1 MISKESDSVA
11 TENTADSAVA
21 VKASGS
27 SYWRSISQY
36 RGEAEFSEY
45 LDREFPVAASEFPE
59 GVSRRR
65 WMQLMGASLAI
76 AGVAGC
82 RYPKETI
89 EPFVIRPEGR
99 VPGESYQRATS
110 FELAGRVYNLL
121 VSCVDGRPLKVEPNN
136 AHPNAAGTDAYSQA
150 SVLQLYDPDRA
161 RGDEGF
167 LLRKGDAS
175 GEGDRRFE
183 VDWSE
188 FDPVGKSLIDSAGDG
203 GQFAVLMSP
212 TSSPSLVRMVET
224 LKKRLP
230 KATVCQYDGVSGG
243 VMGQAT
249 KALFGKQAQQTLNLA
264 DADVVVALQADILGS
279 DRAMLS
285 NAAGFSK
292 RRDPDPNAK
301 QKMNRLYVVE
311 GGYTATG
318 AAADSRLSLRP
329 SEIPK
334 FLAELGRRVDKLSS
348 ETADA
353 AGGENGSG
361 DENEPAFDKISVEDR
376 LERFLDVL
384 AGDVFRAGGKAVIVV
399 GEHLGADAVAAG
411 VRMNQKLGSYGKL
424 QKFAVRVDDGLST
437 GVSLAGL
444 VEKVAADEITD
455 LLILGDNP
463 VYTSPGDVDL
473 ASAITKLTDNGS
485 TIYLGEYDD
494 ETASLCRWSLPLS
507 HQLESWGDCVN
518 DQGYYGVCQPQI
530 LPLLGGRSAIEL
542 LAVMLGEKVIDGG
555 AIVRSTS
562 NGIGESGLSDREWR
576 ELLHDGY
583 KDGLVLASDS
593 LELLAAAGELPGEK
607 PVADTKVDKNNI
619 EVIFSPADGLYDG
632 RFANNGWLQEMP
644 QALTKL
650 AWDNAAVMS
659 PATARGMSLDGD
671 ATDGTASSG
680 RMLKHGQMVALRID
694 GQKVEL
700 PVYEMPGCAPGV
712 VTVSL
717 GYGRER
723 VGMVGGD
730 PSKGVDVVGFDVA
743 AIRRGED
750 VLVAYGVEG
759 RPRYTDYELSTT
771 QDHWA
776 IDERGKDEVETRS
789 FTLVREGTAA
799 LYEKIPEF
807 AEAKGPHV
815 PHVGE
820 NGSPW
825 REPVAE
831 IRETD
836 KQLPQWGMT
845 IDLNK
850 CIGCNGCVVACQAE
864 NNVPIVGREQ
874 VLNSR
879 EMHWLRVDRYFQ
891 VDGPA
896 DDDDA
901 HAQVVQ
907 QPVACQH
914 CETAPCEQVC
924 PVAATVHTEEGIN
937 AMAYN
942 RCIGT
947 RYCAN
952 NCPFKVR
959 RFNYFNYNEDIGT
972 GYGIDAYPSNI
983 ENANRKLQALV
994 MNPEVT
1000 VRGRG
1005 VMEKCTYCVQRVE
1018 KAKITAIKEDRKL
1031 EDGDVVT
1038 ACQSA
1043 CPAKCIEFGNIAD
1056 PDSSVSKSMES
1067 PRNYGLLGQLNLKPR
1082 TQYLARVSN
1091 PDSRLMTA
1099 QQRKD
1104 LAELEAPHH
1113 GEHGHGDHG
1122 HDEHGH
1128 DEHGHGDHDHDE
1140 HGAKEHAE
1148 GEKH

>member
-1 MISKESDSVA
+1 
-11 TENTADSAVA
+11 
-21 VKASGS
+21 
-27 SYWRSISQY
+27 
-36 RGEAEFSEY
+36 
-45 LDREFPVAASEFPE
+45 
-59 GVSRRR
+59 
-65 WMQLMGASLAI
+65 
-76 AGVAGC
+76 
-82 RYPKETI
+82 
-89 EPFVIRPEGR
+89 
-99 VPGESYQRATS
+99 
-110 FELAGRVYNLL
+110 
-121 VSCVDGRPLKVEPNN
+121 
-136 AHPNAAGTDAYSQA
+136 
-150 SVLQLYDPDRA
+150 
-161 RGDEGF
+161 
-167 LLRKGDAS
+167 
-175 GEGDRRFE
+175 
-183 VDWSE
+183 
-188 FDPVGKSLIDSAGDG
+188 
-203 GQFAVLMSP
+203 
-212 TSSPSLVRMVET
+212 MVES

-230 KATVCQYDGVSGG
+230 EAIVCQYDGVSGD
-243 VMGQAT
+243 VMSQAT
-249 KALFGKQAQQTLNLA
+249 KAAFGKQASQTLELA
-264 DADVVVALQADILGS
+264 GADVVVALQADILGN

-292 RRDPDPNAK
+292 RRDPSPNAD

-318 AAADSRLSLRP
+318 AAADSRLALRP
-329 SEIPK
+329 SEVPR
-334 FLAELGRRVDKLSS
+334 FLAELGRRVEKIS
-348 ETADA
+348 
-353 AGGENGSG
+353 GGESH
-361 DENEPAFDKISVEDR
+361 DHDAEELAFDEISPEDR

-384 AGDVFRAGGKAVIVV
+384 AHDV
-399 GEHLGADAVAAG
+399 VAAG
-411 VRMNQKLGSYGKL
+411 DKAVVVVGDHLGPEAIEAGIRMNQMLGSYGKL

-437 GVSLAGL
+437 GTSLSDLVAGINAGD
-444 VEKVAADEITD
+444 VTD

-463 VYTSPGDVDL
+463 VYTAPGNVDL
-473 ASAITKLTDNGS
+473 GTAISKLTEEGS

-494 ETASLCRWSLPLS
+494 ETGSLCQWSLPLA

-518 DQGYYGVCQPQI
+518 RHGYYGICQPQI

-542 LAVMLGEKVIDGG
+542 IAIMLGEKVVDGG
-555 AIVRSTS
+555 GIVRSTS
-562 NGIGESGLSDREWR
+562 NGIGDGGLSEREWR
-576 ELLHDGY
+576 GLLHDGY
-583 KDGLVLASDS
+583 QSGLVVDS
-593 LELLAAAGELPGEK
+593 GGLQVAAGSGGSITEG
-607 PVADTKVDKNNI
+607 PVAASSVDKNNI
-619 EVIFSPADGLYDG
+619 EVIFNPADGLYDG

-644 QALTKL
+644 QTLTKL

-659 PATARGMSLDGD
+659 PATARGLSLDGD
-671 ATDGTASSG
+671 ATDRTASGG
-680 RMLKHGQMVALRID
+680 RVLHHGQMVALRID

-712 VTVSL
+712 ITVTL

-730 PSKGVDVVGFDVA
+730 PAKGVDVVGFNVS
-743 AIRRGED
+743 AIRRGEN

-776 IDERGKDEVETRS
+776 IDERGREEVEVRS
-789 FTLVREGTAA
+789 FTLVREGTAE

-815 PHVGE
+815 PVVGPDG

-825 REPVAE
+825 VEPLTRLE
-831 IRETD
+831 EKD
-836 KQLPQWGMT
+836 KENGVTVPQWGMT
-845 IDLNK
+845 VDLNK

-874 VLNSR
+874 VMNSR

-891 VDGPA
+891 GDETN
-896 DDDDA
+896 
-901 HAQVVQ
+901 AQVVH
-907 QPVACQH
+907 QPVSCQH

-972 GYGIDAYPSNI
+972 GYGIDAYPNNI

-1005 VMEKCTYCVQRVE
+1005 VMEKCTYCIQRVE
-1018 KAKITAIKEDRKL
+1018 KAKITAIKENREI
-1031 EDGDVVT
+1031 EDGDVQT

-1056 PDSSVSKSMES
+1056 PESRVSKSRES

-1091 PDSRLMTA
+1091 PHKRLMTFE
-1099 QQRKD
+1099 QLKD
-1104 LAELEAPHH
+1104 LAELKAPHH
-1113 GEHGHGDHG
+1113 GSHGSHADSGHHGEEHHGEGHEDHDHGDHV
-1122 HDEHGH
+1122 E
-1128 DEHGHGDHDHDE
+1128 
-1140 HGAKEHAE
+1140 EHAE
-1148 GEKH
+1148 GQKN